1 MFWQQDSSS
10 LLRNLHVEQVH
21 SVGLKSSSSGRS
33 AAMIFIVSF
42 GLTIAEFMMDDIVV
56 DVNIADA
63 NGSNGICELECGGKS
78 TTYHADLELE

>member
-1 MFWQQDSSS
+1 
-10 LLRNLHVEQVH
+10 
-21 SVGLKSSSSGRS
+21 
-33 AAMIFIVSF
+33 MIFIVSF

-56 DVNIADA
+56 DVNIVDA